1 MYVYGYLPQIYGHN
15 YSYAKR
21 YFKTEQIAFRKSVVM
36 FIGIFYLHAIYPLSN
51 RGTD

>member
-1 MYVYGYLPQIYGHN
+1 MYVYGCLPQMYDHH
-15 YSYAKR
+15 YSNAKR
-21 YFKTEQIAFRKSVVM
+21 YFKTEQITFRKSVVI